1 MNSQQQFRFFP
12 PILLLVLL
20 SISAPFLIL
29 VGSRYDVRI
38 LLVLGLV
45 FTALLLAASLY
56 VIVSNGTDS
65 TLIVVPTHTNSQR
78 QQDQPEP
85 GQELDYIHELVT
97 KIHSLPPTEARPLV
111 KELVRVSRLHSK
123 RLVLDTI
130 A

>member
-85 GQELDYIHELVT
+85 
-97 KIHSLPPTEARPLV
+97 
-111 KELVRVSRLHSK
+111 
-123 RLVLDTI
+123 
-130 A
+130 